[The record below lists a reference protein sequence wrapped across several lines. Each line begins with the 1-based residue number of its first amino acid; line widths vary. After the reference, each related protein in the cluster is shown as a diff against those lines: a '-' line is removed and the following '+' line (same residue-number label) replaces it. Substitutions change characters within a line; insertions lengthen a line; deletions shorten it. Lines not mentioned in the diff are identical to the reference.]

1 MAVAVRPATI
11 ADAATIAD
19 LVQALS
25 LQEGYP
31 APPLRAEDV
40 CVEGF
45 GPAPRFHARIADF
58 LERYGSARRHWD
70 PSEPDGE
77 WPEAEWGFA
86 PPASGR
92 RRAYRPRA
100 LARARRH
107 GYFLGVDEAD
117 CPGDFA
123 TFACYHAA
131 LPELPAPLEPEP
143 LSWTELEAF
152 MDQNG
157 ARFAVRCLTD
167 AEALQP
173 S

>member
-45 GPAPRFHARIADF
+45 GAAPLSTCGLQTFWSAT
-58 LERYGSARRHWD
+58 ARRGAIGTR
-70 PSEPDGE
+70 PSRT
-77 WPEAEWGFA
+77 
-86 PPASGR
+86 ASGR
-92 RRAYRPRA
+92 RRNGASRRQLRA
-100 LARARRH
+100 DVERIARARRH
-107 GYFLGVDEAD
+107 EYFLGVDEAD

-157 ARFAVRCLTD
+157 ARFAVRWLTD

>member
-1 MAVAVRPATI
+1 MAVAVRPVTI

-45 GPAPRFHARIADF
+45 GPAPRFHVRVADF

-70 PSEPDGE
+70 SSEPDGE

-86 PPASGR
+86 PLL
-92 RRAYRPRA
+92 RADVERIAARA
-100 LARARRH
+100 RRARRH
-107 GYFLGVDEAD
+107 GYFLGVHEAD

-123 TFACYHAA
+123 TFAGYRAA

-157 ARFAVRCLTD
+157 ARFAVRWLTD